1 VTKFNLSG
9 LFGTTQIFLLLL
21 MLLLF
26 FNSSPLAD
34 GVRPW
39 RQMIVWN
46 VGQGAWS
53 TEIDDQICLHFDA
66 GGERSALPMLSK
78 YCEGHENVLFLSHAD
93 QDHIGFAA
101 SLAQTFPTCVESLPV
116 MLSPRKKRNL
126 SPIPLCSTPQDLSTL
141 DPSLASTAN
150 KAWPLKIFDGTNPR
164 AKRMMP
170 NDTSRVWISRNE
182 WFVIPGDS
190 PKREEK
196 IWRQKIPHP
205 SRIRILILGHHGSR
219 TSTSDKTLLKM
230 SHLEMAVSSARQVRF
245 GHPHAEVIAL
255 LKKHH
260 IALIR
265 TEYWGHLHF
274 LEE

>member
-1 VTKFNLSG
+1 M
-9 LFGTTQIFLLLL
+9 FLVLLTL
-21 MLLLF
+21 PLF
-26 FNSSPLAD
+26 FIASPVAPGL
-34 GVRPW
+34 RSR
-39 RQMIVWN
+39 RQMIIWN

-53 TEIDDQICLHFDA
+53 TEVADRVCLHFDA
-66 GGERSALPMLSK
+66 GGERSALPKLPQ
-78 YCEGHENVLFLSHAD
+78 YCEGHQNVLFLSHAD

-116 MLSPRKKRNL
+116 LLSPRKKRNL
-126 SPIPLCSTPQDLSTL
+126 SPIPLCPTPKDLASLDLSL
-141 DPSLASTAN
+141 VSTAN
-150 KAWPLKIFDGTNPR
+150 KIWPLKIFDGTNPH

-170 NDTSRVWISRNE
+170 NDTSRVWVSRNE

-190 PKREEK
+190 PQREEK

-219 TSTSDKTLLKM
+219 TSTAEKTLLKM
-230 SHLEMAVSSARQVRF
+230 TNLKMAVSSARQVRF
-245 GHPHAEVIAL
+245 GHPHAEVVAL

>member
-1 VTKFNLSG
+1 MTK
-9 LFGTTQIFLLLL
+9 ILLYFL
-21 MLLLF
+21 MLVMF
-26 FNSSPLAD
+26 FHSSPVSVSL
-34 GVRPW
+34 RPR

-53 TEIDDQICLHFDA
+53 TEVFDQVCLHFDA
-66 GGERSALPMLSK
+66 GGERSALPLLPK
-78 YCEGHENVLFLSHAD
+78 YCEGHENLLFLSHAD

-116 MLSPRKKRNL
+116 GLSYRKKKNL
-126 SPIPLCSTPQDLSTL
+126 SPIPLCPTPQTLSSF
-141 DPSLASTAN
+141 DASLVPIAI
-150 KAWPLKIFDGTNPR
+150 KVWPLKIFDGKNPH
-164 AKRMMP
+164 AKHMSP

-196 IWRQKIPHP
+196 IWRENIPHP

-230 SHLEMAVSSARQVRF
+230 PHLEMAVSSARQVRF
-245 GHPHAEVIAL
+245 GHPHAEVVAL

>member
-1 VTKFNLSG
+1 MIKIDSAEALAQTPSSPLRSPK
-9 LFGTTQIFLLLL
+9 TFLLLL
-21 MLLLF
+21 MLVLF
-26 FNSSPLAD
+26 FRSSPL
-34 GVRPW
+34 GLSVRP
-39 RQMIVWN
+39 RHQMIIWN

-53 TEIDDQICLHFDA
+53 TEVDEQACLHFDA
-66 GGERSALPMLSK
+66 GGERSALPKLPE
-78 YCEGHENVLFLSHAD
+78 YCQGHENVLFLSHAD

-101 SLAQTFPTCVESLPV
+101 RLAQTFPTCVESLPV
-116 MLSPRKKRNL
+116 MLSPRQKRNL
-126 SPIPLCSTPQDLSTL
+126 SPIPICPTPQ
-141 DPSLASTAN
+141 SLT
-150 KAWPLKIFDGTNPR
+150 KTWPLKIFDGTNPH

-170 NDTSRVWISRNE
+170 NDTSRVWISHNE

-196 IWRQKIPHP
+196 IWREKIPHP

-219 TSTSDKTLLKM
+219 TSTAEKTLLAMPNLK
-230 SHLEMAVSSARQVRF
+230 MAVSSARQVRF
-245 GHPHAEVIAL
+245 GHPHAEVVAL

-265 TEYWGHLHF
+265 TEFWGHLHF